1 LLLKSSSFI
10 LSSPA
15 MALASPAFCA
25 QILENIS
32 GGRMRYVCDAPGGKT
47 WFRLETEAE
56 ATAESLAMH
65 HAVEKF
71 FRQEQSKAQQS
82 FVPPSRT
89 FIEQEIGLRA
99 HLQRTMPLFLTLR
112 DDEGKPLV
120 TAMLPPGGQNDRSFR
135 SVIVGSGNGD
145 PYGEQGEAIRALAH
159 HFGLDLDRAHC
170 YPYRR

>member
-1 LLLKSSSFI
+1 VKSSSFI
-10 LSSPA
+10 SSSLA

-25 QILENIS
+25 QILGNIS
-32 GGRMRYVCDAPGGKT
+32 GGRMRYVCDAPGSKT

-56 ATAESLAMH
+56 AADESLTMH

-71 FRQEQSKAQQS
+71 FRQEQAKAQRS
-82 FVPPSRT
+82 FTPPSRS

-99 HLQRTMPLFLTLR
+99 HLLRTMPLFLTLR

-120 TAMLPPGGQNDRSFR
+120 TAMLPPGAQDDRSFR
-135 SVIVGSGNGD
+135 SIIVGSGNGD
-145 PYGEQGEAIRALAH
+145 PYGEHAEAIRALAD

>member
-1 LLLKSSSFI
+1 
-10 LSSPA
+10 
-15 MALASPAFCA
+15 
-25 QILENIS
+25 
-32 GGRMRYVCDAPGGKT
+32 MRYVCDAPGGKT

-56 ATAESLAMH
+56 AADESLAMQ

-71 FRQEQSKAQQS
+71 FRQEQAKAQQS
-82 FVPPSRT
+82 FAPPSRN

-120 TAMLPPGGQNDRSFR
+120 TAMLPPGGQHDRGFR
-135 SVIVGSGNGD
+135 SIIVGSGNSD
-145 PYGEQGEAIRALAH
+145 PYGEHAEAIRALAD